1 MFGRKPDEK
10 LDMLREVT
18 LFSAFGDRELEAV
31 ARHVDRAS
39 RPAGDVLIRQGDR
52 GEEMVLLLSGAAS
65 VERDGKVLATLGPN
79 DVVGEMALIDRKPRT
94 ATVTVTEDCDV
105 LVMHR
110 QDFVALMDEV
120 PGFTQQVLQSMAQR
134 LRAADEMLAV

>member
-18 LFSAFGDRELEAV
+18 LFSAFGDRELESV

-39 RPAGDVLIRQGDR
+39 RTAGDVLIRQGDR

-94 ATVTVTEDCDV
+94 ATVTVTEDCEV

-120 PGFTQQVLQSMAQR
+120 PGFTQQVLQSMAER
-134 LRAADEMLAV
+134 LRAADEKLAV

>member
-10 LDMLREVT
+10 LEMLRAVA
-18 LFSAFGDRELEAV
+18 LFGAFGDRELESV

-52 GEEMVLLLSGAAS
+52 GEEMVLLLSGAAT

-79 DVVGEMALIDRKPRT
+79 DVVGELSLIDHKPRT
-94 ATVTVTEDCDV
+94 ATVTLTEDCDV

-110 QDFVALMDEV
+110 QDFMALMDEI
-120 PGFTQQVLQSMAQR
+120 PGFTQKVLQSMAQR